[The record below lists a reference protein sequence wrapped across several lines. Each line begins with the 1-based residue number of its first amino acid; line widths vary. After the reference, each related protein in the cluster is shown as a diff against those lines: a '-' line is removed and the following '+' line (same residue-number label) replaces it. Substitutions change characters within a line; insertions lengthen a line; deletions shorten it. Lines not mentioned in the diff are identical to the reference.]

1 MPEMCGISWRQLV
14 IYAMKNVDQIN
25 NMDCA
30 TPSRKRVTLVIISNF
45 EFGINEKPWK
55 QCKNFLSTREY
66 FPPQHVLPLLFEEC
80 PVTQKGDGPSAMVV
94 KGGHYCG
101 HAFHSPFC
109 LSRHYV
115 IMRDLMRLL
124 LLLISQLQ

>member
-1 MPEMCGISWRQLV
+1 MQEFF
-14 IYAMKNVDQIN
+14 VD
-25 NMDCA
+25 
-30 TPSRKRVTLVIISNF
+30 SRVF
-45 EFGINEKPWK
+45 
-55 QCKNFLSTREY
+55 STSRC
-66 FPPQHVLPLLFEEC
+66 VLPLLFEEC